1 MISRKIITIPVIV
14 FITMVSI
21 KGQDVIRPLAPSL
34 DRVTVE
40 PSTGFALLNWL
51 PGGSPDVGSYVIY
64 TYDNNIAFAIDTIHS
79 PYATFYTHTAS
90 AARYKSVTYVVAA
103 MDSSLNISPLSNSL
117 STIFLTAVN
126 DTCNGLI
133 TLSWTPYQNFNHPA
147 DGYGLYLSVD
157 GAPAVLSESL
167 SITALSY
174 TLTGYMPDREY
185 CFYVSAMVGSVRF
198 SSSNRQ
204 CLVTGSEGAPAW
216 TAVDAVAVSEG
227 MVTVTGSYDTDSDIN
242 QFRAER
248 LSGASGPWVTVA
260 SADGSNGSVSMAD
273 TGADTLI
280 INLFRISA
288 VGSCGTAVAVSSPV
302 RNIVLTAISEG
313 NEVFLRWNNP
323 FPGEPAVFSVWRN
336 TGSGFDETAQ
346 GLTDTV
352 WSEDY
357 RGYAME
363 ISSEEVV
370 YQVTATRVD
379 APAGTALCRSSAA
392 VLAPVE
398 LIHVANAFTP
408 DDNGVNDIFAPLL
421 SFTALS
427 YEFKVFNRLGVLLFR
442 TGSQGI
448 GWDGRY
454 GGTLMPAGAYLWTL
468 RLTTPSGMV
477 VQKSG
482 TVTIL
487 P

>member
-1 MISRKIITIPVIV
+1 MISRKIIAIPVIV
-14 FITMVSI
+14 FITFFNI
-21 KGQDVIRPLAPSL
+21 KGQDVIRPLAPLL
-34 DRVTVE
+34 DRITVD
-40 PSTGFALLNWL
+40 PSTGFASLTWL

-117 STIFLTAVN
+117 STIYLTAVN

-133 TLSWTPYQNFNHPA
+133 ELSWTPYQNFYHPS

-157 GAPAVLSESL
+157 GAPEVLYESL
-167 SITALSY
+167 SITELSY
-174 TLTGYMPDREY
+174 TLNGYMPEREY
-185 CFYVSAMVGSVRF
+185 CFWVSAMVGSGMF

-204 CLVTGSEGAPAW
+204 CMVTGSEGAPAW
-216 TAVDAVAVSEG
+216 TEVDAVAVSNG
-227 MVTVTGSYDTDSDIN
+227 RVTVTGSYDTDSGIN

-248 LSGASGPWVTVA
+248 WSGTSGPWVNVA
-260 SADGSNGSVSMAD
+260 SADGNNGSVSLAD
-273 TGADTLI
+273 AGADTLI

-302 RNIVLTAISEG
+302 RNIVLTAINEG
-313 NEVFLRWNNP
+313 NEVFLQWNNP
-323 FPGEPAVFSVWRN
+323 FPGEPAAFSVWRN
-336 TGSGFDETAQ
+336 TGSGFDETGQ

-363 ISSEEVV
+363 ISSGEVV
-370 YQVTATRVD
+370 YQVTAKRVD
-379 APAGTALCRSSAA
+379 APAGIALCRSSAA
-392 VLAPVE
+392 VIAPVE

-408 DDNGVNDIFAPLL
+408 DDNGVNDIFAPLI
-421 SFTALS
+421 SFTASS

-442 TGSQGI
+442 TGNQGI

-468 RLTTPSGMV
+468 RLTTPSGTV
-477 VQKSG
+477 LQKSG